1 MALTTKHLNP
11 DASFLLS
18 FKPVIPDFARSA
30 VSSRPFIILLDP
42 LIPGPSLTTRS
53 GNSSSTHKKPA
64 CVASLSEL
72 PEPDLVVI
80 SHHKSDRCN
89 EATLRQLPSS
99 GTRTLILAEPA
110 AARVIRGWRY
120 FDRSKVRTLERW
132 EDPRLTDVQTTVR
145 VPVPAIV
152 AGGQRGEVTVSFVSQ
167 KKRDTAGPHG
177 AIGITYRPP
186 SIPNLHVTIPTPV
199 QQQKGLATPPTTP
212 DSSNTGG
219 SSVLTTRVSATDT
232 VLYPPSPPISPR
244 SPRSAQSASTLLP
257 SPTQANAATFNN
269 NSNNSTTKP
278 SPHAHS
284 PPRRPASFYYYHH
297 SHNQHTTA
305 RPLSVL
311 FSPQGIAYAHLAA
324 YATSHLV
331 SEAALPLTAL
341 LHPMDHAAAR
351 PHPRWWRWP
360 LLSSGGAG
368 ADFCGAGAGGA
379 GAEIAARL
387 GARVWV
393 GAHDGDGGGDREV
406 RGLLA
411 TGVLRARRRGRDDV
425 PHAVGA
431 AEDATDVDGRETGQ
445 PAHRLS
451 AGVGATE
458 VMRLGSGEEVSVCAD
473 RVLWSSSLAP
483 GDDGGERGWELAADR
498 LAGGD
503 RVREEGKKDHSSS
516 NDDGNKGP
524 TGTDSP
530 RKKEDARTEK
540 KLAIASTTSR
550 KMTVLRTKAS
560 WLGLAT
566 SRMLRT

>member
-1 MALTTKHLNP
+1 MALTIKHLNL
-11 DASFLLS
+11 DVSFLLS
-18 FKPVIPDFARSA
+18 FEPVIPDFARSA

-42 LIPGPSLTTRS
+42 LIPGPSLITCSR
-53 GNSSSTHKKPA
+53 NSSSTHKKPA

-110 AARVIRGWRY
+110 AARVVRGWRY
-120 FDRSKVRTLERW
+120 FDRAKVRTLERW
-132 EDPRLTDVQTTVR
+132 VDPRLTGVHTAVR
-145 VPVPAIV
+145 VPVPVIA
-152 AGGQRGEVTVSFVSQ
+152 AGGQRGEVTVSFVPQ
-167 KKRDTAGPHG
+167 KKHNAAGPHG

-199 QQQKGLATPPTTP
+199 QQQKALATPPTTP

-219 SSVLTTRVSATDT
+219 SNVLTTLVSPTDT

-244 SPRSAQSASTLLP
+244 SLRSVQSASTLLP
-257 SPTQANAATFNN
+257 SPTQPNAATFNN

-278 SPHAHS
+278 SPHVHS
-284 PPRRPASFYYYHH
+284 PPRRPASSYYYHH
-297 SHNQHTTA
+297 YHSQHTTA

-324 YATSHLV
+324 YAASHLV
-331 SEAALPLTAL
+331 LEAALPLTAL

-360 LLSSGGAG
+360 PPFSGGAG
-368 ADFCGAGAGGA
+368 ADFCGAGVGSA
-379 GAEIAARL
+379 GAETAARL
-387 GARVWV
+387 GARIWV
-393 GAHDGDGGGDREV
+393 GAHDSGGGGDREV

-411 TGVLRARRRGRDDV
+411 ADVLRARRWGRDVV
-425 PHAVGA
+425 PNVVGA
-431 AEDATDVDGRETGQ
+431 AKDATDADGRETRQ

-473 RVLWSSSLAP
+473 CVLRSSSPWAP
-483 GDDGGERGWELAADR
+483 GDDGRERERELSADHS
-498 LAGGD
+498 AGGD
-503 RVREEGKKDHSSS
+503 RVREEERKNRSSD
-516 NDDGNKGP
+516 NGDEGP
-524 TGTDSP
+524 TRMGSP
-530 RKKEDARTEK
+530 RKKDEARAERR
-540 KLAIASTTSR
+540 LATASTTS
-550 KMTVLRTKAS
+550 KKKSVVLRTKAS
-560 WLGLAT
+560 WLGLAA
-566 SRMLRT
+566 SRMLRA

>member
-1 MALTTKHLNP
+1 MALTIKHLNS

-18 FKPVIPDFARSA
+18 FKPVIPDFAGGT

-42 LIPGPSLTTRS
+42 LIPGPFLITRS
-53 GNSSSTHKKPA
+53 GNSSPAHKKLA

-80 SHHKSDRCN
+80 SHHESDRCN

-120 FDRSKVRTLERW
+120 FDRAKVRTLNRW
-132 EDPRLTDVQTTVR
+132 EDPRLTGVQTAVR

-152 AGGQRGEVTVSFVSQ
+152 AGGQRGEVTVSFVPQ
-167 KKRDTAGPHG
+167 KKRDPAGPHS

-186 SIPNLHVTIPTPV
+186 SIPNLHVTIPAPV
-199 QQQKGLATPPTTP
+199 QQQKGLATPLTTP
-212 DSSNTGG
+212 ESSNTGG
-219 SSVLTTRVSATDT
+219 STALTAQVSATDK

-244 SPRSAQSASTLLP
+244 SLRSVQSASTLLP
-257 SPTQANAATFNN
+257 SSTQPNAATFND

-284 PPRRPASFYYYHH
+284 PPRRPASSYYCHN

-341 LHPMDHAAAR
+341 LHPMDHVAAR

-360 LLSSGGAG
+360 LLSSGGA
-368 ADFCGAGAGGA
+368 DFCCASAGGTGAG
-379 GAEIAARL
+379 IAARL

-393 GAHDGDGGGDREV
+393 GTRDGDGSSDREV
-406 RGLLA
+406 RGLLTA
-411 TGVLRARRRGRDDV
+411 GVLRARRRGHDDV

-431 AEDATDVDGRETGQ
+431 AEDVTDADDREIGQ
-445 PAHRLS
+445 PVHRLR

-473 RVLWSSSLAP
+473 RVLWSTSSLAP
-483 GDDGGERGWELAADR
+483 GDDGGERGWKPADDR
-498 LAGGD
+498 LVGGD
-503 RVREEGKKDHSSS
+503 PIREEGKTNRSS
-516 NDDGNKGP
+516 NNDGNKGP

-530 RKKEDARTEK
+530 RKKEDARTEM

-560 WLGLAT
+560 WLGLAA

>member
-1 MALTTKHLNP
+1 MALTIKHLNS

-18 FKPVIPDFARSA
+18 FKPAIPDFARSA

-42 LIPGPSLTTRS
+42 LIPGPSLIARS

-72 PEPDLVVI
+72 PEPDLVI
-80 SHHKSDRCN
+80 IGHHKSDRCN

-99 GTRTLILAEPA
+99 GTRALILAEPA

-120 FDRSKVRTLERW
+120 FDPAKVRTLERW
-132 EDPRLTDVQTTVR
+132 EDPRLTGVQTAVR

-152 AGGQRGEVTVSFVSQ
+152 AGGQRGEVTVSFVPQ
-167 KKRDTAGPHG
+167 KKRNPAGPHG

-186 SIPNLHVTIPTPV
+186 SIPNLHVTIPTPIH
-199 QQQKGLATPPTTP
+199 A
-212 DSSNTGG
+212 
-219 SSVLTTRVSATDT
+219 LTTRVSATDT
-232 VLYPPSPPISPR
+232 VPYPPSPPVSPR
-244 SPRSAQSASTLLP
+244 SLRSVQSASTLLP
-257 SPTQANAATFNN
+257 SPTQPNAATFND

-284 PPRRPASFYYYHH
+284 PPRRPASSYYYHL

-341 LHPMDHAAAR
+341 LHPMDHVAAR

-360 LLSSGGAG
+360 LLSSGGG
-368 ADFCGAGAGGA
+368 GGDFRGTGAGGA

-411 TGVLRARRRGRDDV
+411 
-425 PHAVGA
+425 
-431 AEDATDVDGRETGQ
+431 AEDATDADDRETRR

-473 RVLWSSSLAP
+473 RVLWSSSSSAP
-483 GDDGGERGWELAADR
+483 GGDGGERGWELAADR
-498 LAGGD
+498 PAGED
-503 RVREEGKKDHSSS
+503 RVREEGKKNRSS
-516 NDDGNKGP
+516 NNNDGNKGP
-524 TGTDSP
+524 ARTGSP
-530 RKKEDARTEK
+530 RKKEGARTEK
-540 KLAIASTTSR
+540 KPAITSTTSR

>member
-1 MALTTKHLNP
+1 MALTIKHLNS

-18 FKPVIPDFARSA
+18 FEPVVPDFARSA
-30 VSSRPFIILLDP
+30 VSSQPFIILLDP
-42 LIPGPSLTTRS
+42 LVPGPSLITRS
-53 GNSSSTHKKPA
+53 RNPSSTHKKPA

-120 FDRSKVRTLERW
+120 FGRVKVRTLERW
-132 EDPRLTDVQTTVR
+132 EDPRLTGIQTAVR
-145 VPVPAIV
+145 VPVPAVV
-152 AGGQRGEVTVSFVSQ
+152 AGGRRGEVTVSFVPQ
-167 KKRDTAGPHG
+167 KKRDPAGPHG

-186 SIPNLHVTIPTPV
+186 SIPNLQVTIPTTV
-199 QQQKGLATPPTTP
+199 QQQKALVTPPTTP
-212 DSSNTGG
+212 NSSNTGS
-219 SSVLTTRVSATDT
+219 SSVLTTRASVTDT
-232 VLYPPSPPISPR
+232 VIYPPSPPISPR
-244 SPRSAQSASTLLP
+244 SLRSVQSASTLLP
-257 SPTQANAATFNN
+257 SPTQPNPATCNN

-284 PPRRPASFYYYHH
+284 PPRRPASSYYCHH
-297 SHNQHTTA
+297 YHNQHTTA

-311 FSPQGIAYAHLAA
+311 FSPQGTAYAHLAA

-341 LHPMDHAAAR
+341 LHPIDRVATR

-360 LLSSGGAG
+360 LLSSGGADT
-368 ADFCGAGAGGA
+368 DFCGAGAGGA

-387 GARVWV
+387 GARAWV
-393 GAHDGDGGGDREV
+393 GARDGGGGDREV

-411 TGVLRARRRGRDDV
+411 ARVLRGPRRGCDDV

-431 AEDATDVDGRETGQ
+431 AGDAADAGDRETEE
-445 PAHRLS
+445 PAHRVS

-458 VMRLGSGEEVSVCAD
+458 VVRLGSGEEVSACAD
-473 RVLWSSSLAP
+473 RVLWSSPSSAS
-483 GDDGGERGWELAADR
+483 GDDGGDR
-498 LAGGD
+498 A
-503 RVREEGKKDHSSS
+503 REEGKKNRGSD
-516 NDDGNKGP
+516 NGDRGP
-524 TGTDSP
+524 TDTAPLREEGES
-530 RKKEDARTEK
+530 RAEEK
-540 KLAIASTTSR
+540 PAIASTTSKKR
-550 KMTVLRTKAS
+550 TALRTKAS
-560 WLGLAT
+560 RLALAT